1 MTNEMKQYAVR
12 KKIFCTGPTTVAKEG
27 QKSMYR
33 HDESNKP
40 IKEGVI
46 SYVLESLFTLVS
58 TREKTYS
65 FSSQQRTP
73 FSSLS
78 AGTVA

>member
-1 MTNEMKQYAVR
+1 
-12 KKIFCTGPTTVAKEG
+12 
-27 QKSMYR
+27 MYR

-40 IKEGVI
+40 IKEGAI
-46 SYVLESLFTLVS
+46 SYVLEFLFTLVS

-65 FSSQQRTP
+65 FNSQQRIP

-78 AGTVA
+78 AGTVASAS